1 MKINEIINNID
12 KDEIRKIFNEHFTY
26 DGEITIDDNGF
37 ISCSGVVNLV
47 SKLSKLPV
55 KFLKVD
61 GDFNCSNNQLT
72 TLVGSPTS
80 VGGHFDCANNKLI
93 TLVGSPAS
101 VDGGFYCHDNQLT
114 TLAGGPTSV
123 DGSFDCSSNQ
133 LTTLVGSPTSVGGY
147 FDCHNNNLE
156 TLAGCP
162 TSVGKWFDC
171 YNNPNLK
178 NLNHLSTGISDLYLS
193 YSPTM
198 PLLRCLIAEAVRVD
212 PKTDTTTQIKDV
224 LNKYAGQG
232 RKAALDC
239 AADLLSLG
247 KKLGIDLTMN
257 ARW

>member
-1 MKINEIINNID
+1 MKINEIISSVD
-12 KDEIRKIFNEHFTY
+12 KDEILRIFNKHFKY

-61 GDFNCSNNQLT
+61 GDFYCSENQLT
-72 TLVGSPTS
+72 TLEGGPTS
-80 VGGHFDCANNKLI
+80 VGKWFDC
-93 TLVGSPAS
+93 S
-101 VDGGFYCHDNQLT
+101 DNQLT
-114 TLAGGPTSV
+114 TLEGGPKSV
-123 DGSFDCSSNQ
+123 GGSFYCSNNK
-133 LTTLVGSPTSVGGY
+133 LTTLEGGPTSVGGY
-147 FDCHNNNLE
+147 FDC
-156 TLAGCP
+156 
-162 TSVGKWFDC
+162 F
-171 YNNPNLK
+171 NNPNLK
-178 NLNHLSTGISDLYLS
+178 NLNHLPSGISILYLS

-198 PLLRCLIAEAVRVD
+198 PLLRCLIAKEINLY
-212 PKTDTTTQIKDV
+212 PKTNINNQIQEI